1 MKNTAIYNKMRTV
14 PEEAKKQIT
23 AGRLKG
29 FTDINPMWRIKRLT
43 EIFGPCGF
51 GWWYEIESRRI
62 ETDETT
68 KQKAAFVDILLYC
81 RDPETGEASHGIP
94 GTGGA
99 AFVTQEKAGAYMS
112 DECFKMALTDAIS
125 VAAKALGCGADVY
138 FAKDRD
144 KYTGAPE
151 DPAPV
156 RCPDCGKEI
165 KRTRSNGKIYE
176 PADILK
182 QLGKCPA
189 CYRKDNQNK
198 EGAPTNE

>member
-1 MKNTAIYNKMRTV
+1 MKNTAIYNKMRSV

-43 EIFGPCGF
+43 EIFGACGF

-81 RDPETGEASHGIP
+81 RDPETGEVSHGIP

-99 AFVTQEKAGAYMS
+99 AFVSQEKGGAYLS

-144 KYTGAPE
+144 KYTTNTE
-151 DPAPV
+151 NAPV
-156 RCPDCGKEI
+156 PVLCPVCGKEI
-165 KRTRSNGKIYE
+165 KRTRSHGKIYE
-176 PADILK
+176 PAEILK
-182 QLGKCPA
+182 QLGQCST
-189 CYRKDNQNK
+189 CYKKTQQA
-198 EGAPTNE
+198 EGSKTE

>member
-43 EIFGPCGF
+43 EIFGACGF

-81 RDPETGEASHGIP
+81 RDPETGEVSHGIP

-99 AFVTQEKAGAYMS
+99 AFVTQEKGGAYLS

-144 KYTGAPE
+144 KYTANTE
-151 DPAPV
+151 NAPAPV
-156 RCPDCGKEI
+156 LCPVCGKEI
-165 KRTRSNGKIYE
+165 KRTRSKGKIYE
-176 PADILK
+176 PAEILK
-182 QLGKCPA
+182 QLGQCST
-189 CYRKDNQNK
+189 CYKKTQQA
-198 EGAPTNE
+198 EGSKTE